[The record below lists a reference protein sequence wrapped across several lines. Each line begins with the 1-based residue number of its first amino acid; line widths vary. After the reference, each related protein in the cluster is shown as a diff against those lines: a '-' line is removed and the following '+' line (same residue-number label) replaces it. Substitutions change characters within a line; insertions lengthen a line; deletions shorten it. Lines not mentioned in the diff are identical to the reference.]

1 MSPFPDCS
9 HPTGS
14 SFFKL
19 SLTFIIMRE
28 ISISQLLYNLAYINQ
43 RPETGSDHSLYGLP
57 YLQSYHMWGHNS
69 YLILIKQPPRAP
81 TMFAQSFQKSPTHH
95 PLTGHPPSCSCKYL
109 LTPPVISLVPWAK
122 PSWPRDGHP
131 AWATVYDPRSV
142 LARAHSSSV
151 DPQLSYSKHDSSQ
164 HSNTVNLSP
173 LTVEDQV
180 SSVNITTVVRVSECP
195 RVS

>member
-1 MSPFPDCS
+1 MKYQLVSCS
-9 HPTGS
+9 ITWH
-14 SFFKL
+14 
-19 SLTFIIMRE
+19 
-28 ISISQLLYNLAYINQ
+28 ISIRGRKQEVTTLCMVCPISSPI
-43 RPETGSDHSLYGLP
+43 TCGVT
-57 YLQSYHMWGHNS
+57 
-69 YLILIKQPPRAP
+69 ILISYPDKAATTSTDNVCPE
-81 TMFAQSFQKSPTHH
+81 FSKSPPHH
-95 PLTGHPPSCSCKYL
+95 TLTGHPPSCSCKYL

-122 PSWPRDGHP
+122 PSWARDGHP